1 MAVQPVHVHP
11 SMLGGMVGGLSSLL
25 VLRVSPH
32 HECGCLGGVE
42 VLGVL
47 QYCMLLGCCTALW
60 QCILPDV
67 SDAPAPDACCCCTGS
82 ECIPAMHWAGIR
94 ISLAM

>member
-47 QYCMLLGCCTALW
+47 CCPCEDREISACGGRALGFDGGPSQLHCGGVLCLGY
-60 QCILPDV
+60 L
-67 SDAPAPDACCCCTGS
+67 
-82 ECIPAMHWAGIR
+82 
-94 ISLAM
+94 

>member
-11 SMLGGMVGGLSSLL
+11 SMLGGMVGGLTSLL

-47 QYCMLLGCCTALW
+47 CCPCEDRGISACGGGALGFGGGPCPPPL
-60 QCILPDV
+60 
-67 SDAPAPDACCCCTGS
+67 
-82 ECIPAMHWAGIR
+82 
-94 ISLAM
+94 